1 MTALEQGSNRN
12 YDMDVGAR
20 VGLTDEPLLAEGVG
34 FEPTNPG
41 YGLAV
46 FKTAA
51 IDRSATPPV
60 MRTKPGTTPT
70 GRKPDL
76 ASAQALRKASTIWE
90 TRSCCSTWGTWAAS
104 GTISTREPAM
114 RFANSSA

>member
-1 MTALEQGSNRN
+1 MHIR
-12 YDMDVGAR
+12 AR
-20 VGLTDEPLLAEGVG
+20 VGLPDGPLLAEGVG

-60 MRTKPGTTPT
+60 IHTKPGTTTT

-76 ASAQALRKASTIWE
+76 ASGQALRKASTIWE